1 MKATARRRITK
12 HIARMIRRRLSEV
25 LLVSIDGLEVS
36 MMNSDI
42 ITTLHYMKMCTNA
55 AVSPYHN
62 ISIGHDAFLEIRGE
76 REYWT
81 LK

>member
-1 MKATARRRITK
+1 MK

-36 MMNSDI
+36 MMDSNI
-42 ITTLHYMKMCTNA
+42 ITTFHYMKMRTNA
-55 AVSPYHN
+55 TVSPNHN
-62 ISIGHDAFLEIRGE
+62 ISIGYDAFLEIRGE